1 MSNSIKKAIFVVA
14 GSGSRFLPYTKAQAK
29 EMLPIVDKPII
40 QYLVEEAVEA
50 GIKEIIFVTAKGK
63 ESIENHFDRSL
74 DLEYNLK
81 KRGKTEMLNQVQ
93 AVSNLAQFSYVRQA
107 EPLGDGHA
115 LLCARPWIG
124 DNENVLMVFP
134 DYIMPKCNQTFAK
147 LISAHE
153 KYKQVIIG
161 TDFVDPL
168 EVCKYGVMEFGET
181 DDEEIVKIH
190 SFVEKPKS
198 IELAPSN
205 MINNGYGV
213 ITPDLWNY
221 LEKVASAKTGTSQEI
236 RVADAYT
243 KMLEDQKL
251 IYAVK
256 SQKMGYDCGQPL
268 GFLKAVIDF
277 ALERDDLR
285 DDLLKYIATKKQN

>member
-1 MSNSIKKAIFVVA
+1 MNKIKKAIFVVA

-74 DLEYNLK
+74 DLEHNLEK
-81 KRGKTEMLNQVQ
+81 KGKTEMLNQVQ
-93 AVSNLAQFSYVRQA
+93 AVSNLAQFSYVRQS

-124 DNENVLMVFP
+124 TDESVLMVFP
-134 DYIMPKCNQTFAK
+134 DYIMPRSNQTFAK
-147 LISAHE
+147 LIAAYE

-161 TDFVDPL
+161 TDFVDEE
-168 EVCKYGVMEFGET
+168 EVCKYGVMSFHDT
-181 DDEEIVKIH
+181 ADKDAVRIR
-190 SFVEKPKS
+190 SFVEKPKTKKD
-198 IELAPSN
+198 APSN
-205 MINNGYGV
+205 MINNGYGI
-213 ITPDLWNY
+213 ITPDLWAY
-221 LEKVASAKTGTSQEI
+221 LEDVAIIKNGIISEI

-243 KMLEDQKL
+243 KMLEDGKL
-251 IYAVK
+251 IYGIK
-256 SQKMGYDCGQPL
+256 SEKMGYDCGQPL

-277 ALERDDLR
+277 ALEREELR
-285 DDLLKYIATKKQN
+285 EDLLKYIKTKIDN